1 MGAWRAPSR
10 AAPGEFRHGRCLPQQ
25 PGPPPGHPP
34 DGAPVLHPVSESRC
48 PPSSRTR
55 QPPAPES
62 PSQPRRPVLSAA
74 PWAAPRLRGAGC
86 PPHRLPQACWG
97 SWQRGCLGVPSSAPS
112 RSEHTFEQSVA
123 GTRVASHG
131 DGKGVAR
138 EGHRGTGLR
147 FAPRGPPCVGQWAE
161 GHLEAWAM
169 LRGPLTGEW
178 VMLPL
183 VRKVWVEGPRL
194 SQCRGERGAG
204 RGSLARELG
213 VLHRPRGE
221 EGGELY
227 GRVRGT
233 SGVNVSQRG
242 PTGRQGV
249 TVAPPLIR
257 GPRSVAPGPWALAA
271 KR

>member
-1 MGAWRAPSR
+1 MGQASWGPARQIPGASGSGVFREPRWHAARSGAAGRGDMGAWRAPSR

-74 PWAAPRLRGAGC
+74 PWAAHPIASLRPAGE
-86 PPHRLPQACWG
+86 AG
-97 SWQRGCLGVPSSAPS
+97 NGGCLGVPSSAPS

-138 EGHRGTGLR
+138 EGHGGTGLR

-194 SQCRGERGAG
+194 SQCRGGG
-204 RGSLARELG
+204 G
-213 VLHRPRGE
+213 RPRE
-221 EGGELY
+221 
-227 GRVRGT
+227 
-233 SGVNVSQRG
+233 
-242 PTGRQGV
+242 
-249 TVAPPLIR
+249 
-257 GPRSVAPGPWALAA
+257 PGA
-271 KR
+271 